1 MTRKRPQC
9 ICIAATVIGVLLG
22 IVFPTPAQGQN
33 FDELIEQLGVQEMA
47 RDYLRPGIDAVG
59 YSINSG
65 YSHTARVDTGFHV
78 WIGAKLIS
86 TYIPDAHRIFTA
98 KLPAELVSQG
108 YPDEFRTATVVG
120 DEGRTITSDNPDL
133 PPIVFPD
140 GTGLRAFVM
149 VIPQLSIGSVL
160 GTDII
165 LRGLPP
171 SSFDGKVG
179 EFSFYGGGL
188 KHELTHYLDIPFD
201 VAVVAGYQ
209 QFHIGSIVDG
219 NSLAGMLQV
228 SRDFSSITLF
238 GGVGYESYTINVSYI
253 TEDGGTVPAGERI
266 TLDFERRNLRFALGG
281 ALSVLSMFDIT
292 VEYSFGIQDNL
303 SLGLGLTI

>member
-1 MTRKRPQC
+1 MTRKRARY
-9 ICIAATVIGVLLG
+9 IRIASSVLIALLSLL
-22 IVFPTPAQGQN
+22 ISVPAQAQS
-33 FDELIEQLGVQEMA
+33 FDELIEQLGVREMA

-65 YSHTARVDTGFHV
+65 YSHTARIDTGFHV
-78 WIGAKLIS
+78 WVGAKLIS
-86 TYIPDAHRIFTA
+86 TYIPDADRIFTA
-98 KLPAELVSQG
+98 KLPAELVSKG
-108 YPDEFRTATVVG
+108 YPAEFNTATAVG
-120 DEGRTITSDNPDL
+120 DQGRTITSDNPDL

-140 GTGLRAFVM
+140 GTGLRTFVM
-149 VIPQLSIGSVL
+149 AIPQLAVGPVL

-171 SSFDGKVG
+171 SSFDDKVG

-201 VAVVAGYQ
+201 LAVVAGYQ
-209 QFHIGSIVDG
+209 QFHIGDIVDG

-228 SRDFSSITLF
+228 SRDFASITLF
-238 GGVGYESYTINVSYI
+238 GGVGYESYAINVSYI
-253 TEDGGTVPAGERI
+253 TEDGGTVPAGKRI
-266 TLDFERRNLRFALGG
+266 TLDFERRNLRFAIGG
-281 ALSVLSMFDIT
+281 ALSVLSLIDIT